1 MQYGVIV
8 TGGDPL
14 TQADLAL
21 AAETAG
27 WDAVF
32 TYDAIAIGDGDMY
45 DPWVLLAAMAM
56 RTERIRI
63 GAMVFAPS
71 RRRPWKLAREAATLD
86 ILSGGRLVLP
96 VGLGALDDQGFGNVG
111 EITETRLRAQLLDET
126 LAILD
131 GLWSGEPFS
140 FEGDHYRFGAMT
152 FRPTPVQRPRIP
164 VWVVGAWP
172 HARSMRRAARWD
184 GVVVQATA
192 PDGSPA
198 GHEVLREIAGW
209 LAGTRARGGRL
220 GPFDIIVDGTTPAGD
235 RVAAAETARLHA
247 EAGATWWIEADWTAD
262 ATALRRRIEAGPP
275 RG

>member
-14 TQADLAL
+14 AQADLAL
-21 AAETAG
+21 AAEAAG
-27 WDAVF
+27 WDGVF
-32 TYDAIAIGDGDMY
+32 TYDAIAIGDGDLH

-56 RTERIRI
+56 RTTRIRL

-111 EITETRLRAQLLDET
+111 EVTETRLRAQILDET

-140 FEGDHYRFGAMT
+140 FEGDHYRFGGMT

-184 GVVVQATA
+184 GVVVQATG

-198 GHEVLREIAGW
+198 GHEVLPEIVGW
-209 LAGTRARGGRL
+209 LAGTRAREGRS
-220 GPFDIIVDGTTPAGD
+220 GPFDIVVDGTTPAGD
-235 RVAAAETARLHA
+235 PEAAAETARLHA
-247 EAGATWWIEADWTAD
+247 EAGATWWIEADWAAD